1 MIVSLSRKLF
11 AACLVSIHVMVLG
24 GANTVVADDT
34 QRVGAWQA
42 VKAGEA
48 VVLMRHALAPGVGDP
63 PGFEAGNCET
73 QRNLSDKGRA
83 QARAIGDVLR
93 ANGIDEAQVLSSE
106 WCRCLDTAELLGL
119 GQPTPAEMLNSFFA
133 DRHNEP
139 RQTTALRKALEHWVA
154 DKSETVVLVT
164 HQVNITALTGQF
176 VGSGD
181 MLIVT
186 MTDDQPE
193 VLASIRTD

>member
-63 PGFEAGNCET
+63 PGFEPGNCKT

-139 RQTTALRKALEHWVA
+139 RQTTALNKALEHWVA

-186 MTDDQPE
+186 MDADQPE
-193 VLASIRTD
+193 VLARIRTD